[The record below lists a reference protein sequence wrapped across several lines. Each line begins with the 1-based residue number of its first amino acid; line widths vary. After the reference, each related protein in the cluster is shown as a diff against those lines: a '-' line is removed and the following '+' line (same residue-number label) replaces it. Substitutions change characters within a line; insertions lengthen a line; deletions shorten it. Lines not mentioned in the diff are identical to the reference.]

1 MKTIGIIGGLGPEA
15 TGDYYKAI
23 IRQVGKSKGQQDLNN
38 PEIVIYSVNMAHFIG
53 LLEKEDFEGAATYIA
68 GSIRKLEAAGAAFAA
83 ISANTPHLL
92 FNEIEQQT
100 GIPLISIVESCKS
113 RAKEKGL
120 KRCGLLGTKFT
131 MKSNFYLDVFM
142 NEQIEVVCPNKDEI
156 EIINDYLFNELEL
169 GIFKDE
175 TREALLGI
183 VSRMI
188 EEEHIDSMIL
198 GCTEFPM
205 LFTSESYLNIPFLNT
220 SQIHVEMIVEA
231 CLREL

>member
-1 MKTIGIIGGLGPEA
+1 
-15 TGDYYKAI
+15 
-23 IRQVGKSKGQQDLNN
+23 
-38 PEIVIYSVNMAHFIG
+38 
-53 LLEKEDFEGAATYIA
+53 
-68 GSIRKLEAAGAAFAA
+68 
-83 ISANTPHLL
+83 
-92 FNEIEQQT
+92 
-100 GIPLISIVESCKS
+100 
-113 RAKEKGL
+113 
-120 KRCGLLGTKFT
+120 
-131 MKSNFYLDVFM
+131 M

-183 VSRMI
+183 VKRMI